1 MFRYL
6 VTPLMD
12 LDLNNIIKIQKLTDD
27 QVKFIVYQIMRGLK
41 YIHSAGIIHR
51 YTASH
56 SSCSIFIKLYRRD
69 LKPSNLAV
77 NEDCDL
83 KILDFG
89 LARPTDAEMTG

>member
-1 MFRYL
+1 MYQCTCRYL

-51 YTASH
+51 YEAAIS
-56 SSCSIFIKLYRRD
+56 
-69 LKPSNLAV
+69 
-77 NEDCDL
+77 
-83 KILDFG
+83 
-89 LARPTDAEMTG
+89 

>member
-1 MFRYL
+1 M
-6 VTPLMD
+6 TPLMD

-27 QVKFIVYQIMRGLK
+27 QVKFMRGLK

-51 YTASH
+51 YTAS
-56 SSCSIFIKLYRRD
+56 SNCSCSIFIKLYDRD

>member
-1 MFRYL
+1 
-6 VTPLMD
+6 MD

-51 YTASH
+51 YKHCHAMVFAPSVN
-56 SSCSIFIKLYRRD
+56 FFKLYDRD